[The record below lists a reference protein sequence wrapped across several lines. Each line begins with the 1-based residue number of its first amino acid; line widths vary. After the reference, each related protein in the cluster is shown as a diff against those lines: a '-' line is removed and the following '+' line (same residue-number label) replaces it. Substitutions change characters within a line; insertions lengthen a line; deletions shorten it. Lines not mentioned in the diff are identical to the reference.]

1 MTNSMRQQMAKLSRR
16 DLSQEFDCLNSL
28 QRTAW
33 TINKPLLEIVRTLWD
48 NGQEWAGLPARED
61 IPLPM
66 YPFDKDPQEM
76 NEAEKEKLAAW
87 SKNRREIYRINN
99 RSVSKRIQIERTMQ
113 MAEEYAKHDRFYY
126 VWQNDFRSR
135 KYASSTFMSPQ
146 GADWSKAFMMFK
158 HGMPINNWDDARW
171 LCIHGAN
178 LYGNDKVTL
187 NERETW
193 AWDNADEFKRVVDN
207 PFDNLYWLEA
217 DKPFQFLAWCM
228 DFVGLV
234 RQGWGYESRIPVS
247 ADGSCNGL
255 QHLSAILR
263 DERGGKA
270 TNLIP
275 ADLPQD
281 IYSEVASDAMRA
293 VERDASEGSEV
304 AQQCKQLGIDRSVC
318 KRPVMI
324 VPYSGTRFA
333 CRQYIED
340 ALKEKITKGA
350 DNPFGDDL
358 FTPSNYLAGHVWDS
372 INGVIQSA
380 RQVMDY
386 VKEVGD
392 CYADHNMH
400 MEWVTPTNF
409 LVMQHYK
416 ELNKKRIKTYINGS
430 VVSLVKNEE
439 REDEVSKRR
448 AGNGSSPNFIHSLD
462 AAAMTKTINECRR
475 QGIDNFAMVH
485 DSYGTHS
492 TLMPKMSDILR
503 EEFVKM
509 YEQHDV
515 LTELR
520 DHAKVTIGTDDI
532 PHPPSVG
539 NLDIRNVLKSQYFF
553 A

>member
-1 MTNSMRQQMAKLSRR
+1 
-16 DLSQEFDCLNSL
+16 
-28 QRTAW
+28 
-33 TINKPLLEIVRTLWD
+33 
-48 NGQEWAGLPARED
+48 
-61 IPLPM
+61 
-66 YPFDKDPQEM
+66 
-76 NEAEKEKLAAW
+76 
-87 SKNRREIYRINN
+87 
-99 RSVSKRIQIERTMQ
+99 
-113 MAEEYAKHDRFYY
+113 
-126 VWQNDFRSR
+126 
-135 KYASSTFMSPQ
+135 
-146 GADWSKAFMMFK
+146 
-158 HGMPINNWDDARW
+158 
-171 LCIHGAN
+171 
-178 LYGNDKVTL
+178 
-187 NERETW
+187 
-193 AWDNADEFKRVVDN
+193 
-207 PFDNLYWLEA
+207 
-217 DKPFQFLAWCM
+217 
-228 DFVGLV
+228 
-234 RQGWGYESRIPVS
+234 
-247 ADGSCNGL
+247 
-255 QHLSAILR
+255 
-263 DERGGKA
+263 
-270 TNLIP
+270 
-275 ADLPQD
+275 
-281 IYSEVASDAMRA
+281 
-293 VERDASEGSEV
+293 
-304 AQQCKQLGIDRSVC
+304 
-318 KRPVMI
+318 MI

-372 INGVIQSA
+372 INDVIQSA

-392 CYADHNMH
+392 CYADRNMH